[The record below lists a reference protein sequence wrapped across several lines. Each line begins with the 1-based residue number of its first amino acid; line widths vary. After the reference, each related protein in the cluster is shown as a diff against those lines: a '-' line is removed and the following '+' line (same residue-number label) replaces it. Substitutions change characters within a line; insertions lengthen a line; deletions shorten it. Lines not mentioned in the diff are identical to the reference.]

1 MPEILVRLNL
11 PGFHSPDP
19 FHLPN
24 APSSLSGLACA
35 VLEEIGG
42 FTKEELEGVRNN
54 HDMPLTMLGELCA
67 GQLVALTSDQALDVF
82 FANAGSPRT
91 PAIIEVRS
99 RDHAQ
104 QSNIAPMHS
113 PQTVVTEKTPESNG
127 GVVDVSAYR
136 GEGRPV
142 HDIRSSPQMVD
153 AKDQGFSR
161 APIQVLAPDV
171 VAHPHESVVR
181 TPANHSL
188 VSPKPKSTTSVI
200 QRGSQGMGQYPRQQN
215 SHESRIA
222 RPTTATFVAGSES
235 SAQSSPYK
243 SQLYPVQ
250 PVQPNMTDLKVNQE
264 MILDPRRHLALLLS
278 MFGSIRRKIHGD
290 DVRRSEARLRR
301 LEEEDEEL
309 RFGASVALGR
319 ASSPVRSQS
328 PGRVRMAYR
337 IPTIPR
343 PPVPERSAN
352 NSKLI
357 PRVAAATTP
366 KTLSRA
372 SSASAIGSQNGK
384 TFDPPSRKVSR
395 GFVDQ
400 TSPGG
405 DRMNSTVLSH
415 ISGSPGQSTSV
426 VVPQDSLSIASDFG
440 QGGPSGA
447 SVGDESAYAERAD
460 ASQMGGQD
468 LRQLVAAHE
477 QRIEF
482 LENMHQQS
490 LRQLRKSREELSV
503 VQQQRFREADKVLR
517 LEQLV
522 SEMQSRRYDV
532 SLNWQ
537 EDLARLR
544 AVFEDDED

>member
-1 MPEILVRLNL
+1 VRLNL

-188 VSPKPKSTTSVI
+188 VSPNPTTSVI

-250 PVQPNMTDLKVNQE
+250 PVQPNMTDTQGKSRNDSRSSTPSRATPVHVRLYQE
-264 MILDPRRHLALLLS
+264 KDSRR
-278 MFGSIRRKIHGD
+278 RRQE
-290 DVRRSEARLRR
+290 EARLRR